1 MKQTQSMQTFSTFS
15 QQIERRFEMKK
26 LQYVNPEVEYVLF
39 DDEDILTASVVGDE
53 TATETEEETTTAY
66 DADQVHDGSIFG

>member
-1 MKQTQSMQTFSTFS
+1 
-15 QQIERRFEMKK
+15 MKK
-26 LQYVNPEVEYVLF
+26 IQYVNPEVEYVLL
-39 DDEDILTASVVGDE
+39 DEEDILTASVVEEE

>member
-1 MKQTQSMQTFSTFS
+1 
-15 QQIERRFEMKK
+15 MKK